1 MEALLCKQGQKDRA
15 ETGRE
20 TEIRLDSTYEAYKG
34 DACHCSCHLA
44 LSWVTDKRMVKCF
57 PEYPV
62 EISAL
67 WKLKIYGIAFL

>member
-34 DACHCSCHLA
+34 DACHCSCQPSIIMGDRQKDGEVLPRVP
-44 LSWVTDKRMVKCF
+44 S
-57 PEYPV
+57 
-62 EISAL
+62 
-67 WKLKIYGIAFL
+67 